1 MDDQPPRI
9 VDLFLW
15 CFFGGVIG
23 VLLSSLGDYQ
33 FQQHVNVFYPTGSPH
48 STVMQSVAC
57 VGELFCPFAWAGTLW
72 GGLYPCRRSR
82 LWWRTVSFYGFMGY
96 GVGLLTSGYVVAD
109 PGPNFMTYA
118 YNISGGCL
126 AGTLLGFASAA
137 IAQRRLSLDETP
149 ARPEHVSSRS
159 AT

>member
-1 MDDQPPRI
+1 MDDRPPRI

-23 VLLSSLGDYQ
+23 VLLSGLGDYQ
-33 FQQHVNVFYPTGSPH
+33 FQQHVKVFFPPGSPY
-48 STVMQSVAC
+48 STVMQPVALM
-57 VGELFCPFAWAGTLW
+57 GEVLRPFAWAGTLW
-72 GGLYPCRRSR
+72 GSLYPCRHSR

-96 GVGLLTSGYVVAD
+96 GVGFLTSGYVMAD

-118 YNISGGCL
+118 YNIPVCCL
-126 AGTLLGFASAA
+126 VGTLVGLASAA

-149 ARPEHVSSRS
+149 SRAEHV
-159 AT
+159 